1 MAKRIVF
8 TETGEFR
15 VPRDGEYY
23 TDSFGQMQKKD
34 CHQSMPFERHI
45 YTRTEETI
53 PDPPKPR
60 PVVYVPKATLG
71 PTDVHDTCFNINGV
85 NYYSV
90 EVPTETEMVS
100 NAIELSAVE
109 VAPFMLGAKWL
120 ASKLG
125 IKIE

>member
-8 TETGEFR
+8 TETGEVR
-15 VPRDGEYY
+15 TPRKGDWFLHDARPLFAYCDGSEAF
-23 TDSFGQMQKKD
+23 T
-34 CHQSMPFERHI
+34 I
-45 YTRTEETI
+45 LTRTEEEV

-60 PVVYVPKATLG
+60 QVVYVPKATLV
-71 PTDVHDTCFNINGV
+71 PTDVHDTCFNIKGV

-90 EVPTETEMVS
+90 EVPTKAEAEKEDEAWDFGFIHGVR
-100 NAIELSAVE
+100 
-109 VAPFMLGAKWL
+109 WL